1 MKKYIMIAAISLSA
15 ITANATTAQVDIN
28 LSTADH
34 DKLSD
39 ATLSI
44 TNTYKDIDGKI
55 SVKVDSAADGK
66 NSKPKIDE
74 AYISKNGFKLGKQ
87 GVKFGIASTNFNTL
101 HSSTAK
107 SQSTGGTGL
116 SFEGAKND
124 FNYTLFASSGYSG
137 IDINR
142 NFQQGAI
149 SGNFGFSASR
159 SGDKVAYISATAGKW
174 SIFAQKTNEEIF
186 RNEVVVTSVK
196 TNTKTDTTPT
206 DTTPTDTTPTD
217 TKPDIECIL
226 DRTKCKNDGSDT
238 ATTIP
243 TDDVPKTEDK
253 EVDCV
258 KVFKDNKW
266 TCIPTIPNN
275 DTNPQKRHDPQALM
289 SASTKSDI
297 FKWTSTTRHIK
308 VKESISDALIEVSY
322 QFRPDLRLSVNNQ
335 NMAAIHFVINKNMAL
350 NTEFNKNGS
359 SNLNLNI
366 RF

>member
-1 MKKYIMIAAISLSA
+1 MKKYIMIAAISLST
-15 ITANATTAQVDIN
+15 ITANATTAQIDVN
-28 LSTADH
+28 LSTADS

-55 SVKVDSAADGK
+55 SVKIDSAADGK
-66 NSKPKIDE
+66 NNKPKIDE
-74 AYISKNGFKLGKQ
+74 MYISKNGFKAGTQ
-87 GVKFGIASTNFNTL
+87 AMKFGIASTNFNTL

-107 SQSTGGTGL
+107 SQSMAGTGL
-116 SFEGAKND
+116 SFEDTKND
-124 FNYTLFASSGYSG
+124 FNYTLFASSGTSG
-137 IDINR
+137 IDINK
-142 NFQQGAI
+142 NFQQGII

-159 SGDKVAYISATAGKW
+159 SGDKVAYISATSGKW

-196 TNTKTDTTPT
+196 TNTKT

-289 SASTKSDI
+289 SASSKSDI

-322 QFRPDLRLSVNNQ
+322 QFRPDLRFSINNQ
-335 NMAAIHFVINKNMAL
+335 NMAAIQFVIKKNITL
-350 NTEFNKNGS
+350 NTEFNRNGN
-359 SNLNLNI
+359 SNINLNI
-366 RF
+366 HFWCK